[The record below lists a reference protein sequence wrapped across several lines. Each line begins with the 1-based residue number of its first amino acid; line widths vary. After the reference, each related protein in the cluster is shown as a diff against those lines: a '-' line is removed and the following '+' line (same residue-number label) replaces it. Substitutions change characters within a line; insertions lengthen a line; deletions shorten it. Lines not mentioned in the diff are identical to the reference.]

1 MQVKFKNESTLHS
14 GVLELRTKLLSYGL
28 DLYLGT
34 YSSMYGTY
42 SSMYST
48 FRKAKIED
56 ELLTGKVDSWSSF
69 VAAKPNIEGLTP
81 LVDINGK
88 LTVVHLIEG
97 ELYLAA
103 LEGFSLTEVFVIG
116 NDSDYQLI
124 TNLIRLNKIALE
136 HLAKQLDNNSM
147 YNNFPWVKHI
157 EYKEDKVTVLC
168 ECKLDT
174 DRRST
179 AAIHLVVKQDN
190 NYLGLREIKTFIKG
204 GVELLEGEHLLIDT
218 YGIMQDLEITNKNIQ
233 AMYSFV
239 VSKYLLSMGISKP
252 EELSKLNDVSDVIV
266 IDDLDL
272 IGLKGC

>member
-1 MQVKFKNESTLHS
+1 MQVKFKNESTLPS
-14 GVLELRTKLLSYGL
+14 GILELKTKLLSYGL

-34 YSSMYGTY
+34 YSSMY
-42 SSMYST
+42 ST
-48 FRKAKIED
+48 FRKAEIED
-56 ELLTGKVDSWSSF
+56 ELLNGRVDSGSSF
-69 VAAKPNIEGLTP
+69 VIAKPNIEGLTP
-81 LVDINGK
+81 LVDIKGK

-103 LEGFSLTEVFVIG
+103 LEEFSLTELFVVG
-116 NDSDYQLI
+116 KDSDYQLI

-136 HLAKQLDNNSM
+136 HLAKQLDNNLM

-157 EYKEDKVTVLC
+157 EYKEDKVKILC

-174 DRRST
+174 DRMGT
-179 AAIHLVVKQDN
+179 VDICLVVKQDT
-190 NYLGLREIKTFIKG
+190 NYMGLREIKTFIEG
-204 GVELLEGEHLLIDT
+204 GTELLEGGHLLIDT
-218 YGIMQDLEITNKNIQ
+218 YGVMQDLEITNKTIQ

-252 EELSKLNDVSDVIV
+252 EELPKLNDVSDVIV

-272 IGLKGC
+272 IGSEGC